1 MSLSIGRLIEL
12 IGAKNSYVDQ
22 VLNRSEVQYANGPMI
37 CELASRN
44 PDAADRVFR
53 TYERL
58 GAEVRA
64 ELVAITESIAKPPS
78 ATRRNWLYRPIGLI
92 IERLDAGLLSTRE
105 LADGVSGSKLV
116 QVCAED
122 STVGRRLFMSYRQL
136 FEETQRRLRKV
147 KPLFAG
153 GRRRTRRG
161 RQTGV

>member
-1 MSLSIGRLIEL
+1 MSRSIGRLIEL

-22 VLNRSEVQYANGPMI
+22 VLKRSEIQYVDGPMI

-44 PDAADRVFR
+44 PDAVDRVFR

-58 GAEVRA
+58 GLEVRA
-64 ELVAITESIAKPPS
+64 ELVAITDSIAKPPR

-92 IERLDAGLLSTRE
+92 IETLDAGLLSTRE
-105 LADGVSGSKLV
+105 LADGVGGSKLN
-116 QVCAED
+116 QLCAED
-122 STVGRRLFMSYRQL
+122 STVGRRLFISYRQL
-136 FEETQRRLRKV
+136 FEEIQRRLRKV

-161 RQTGV
+161 RQTRI